1 MKKSKITT
9 TDCAPKKV
17 KHNKATSVKRKMTQS
32 FSLMVVFITVIS
44 ALAIVFITHANSA
57 VIEIEKSLDLKY
69 TFAYNLNQA
78 IFDIN
83 KNSYLLQ
90 TQSLNKNKQKQL
102 EGRLVRS
109 VDDLKKGLKK
119 LDPDNK
125 YTKIL
130 QDKATVLIRKV
141 SESYFPLLKN
151 GDLTTLSLA

>member
-1 MKKSKITT
+1 MTKLKNTT
-9 TDCAPKKV
+9 TTNFPTVKV
-17 KHNKATSVKRKMTQS
+17 KKKKATSVKRKMTEA

-57 VIEIEKSLDLKY
+57 VIEIEKTLDLKY

-102 EGRLVRS
+102 E
-109 VDDLKKGLKK
+109 
-119 LDPDNK
+119 
-125 YTKIL
+125 
-130 QDKATVLIRKV
+130 IRKI
-141 SESYFPLLKN
+141 FGKKKFRGN
-151 GDLTTLSLA
+151 GKK

>member
-102 EGRLVRS
+102 EGRLVPLLMILKK
-109 VDDLKKGLKK
+109 DLK
-119 LDPDNK
+119 N
-125 YTKIL
+125 
-130 QDKATVLIRKV
+130 
-141 SESYFPLLKN
+141 
-151 GDLTTLSLA
+151 